1 MHEDEN
7 DRSTIPELR
16 LRGRLAAV
24 YYPALLGPSHRALAH
39 RLGERASVYDPLVGA
54 AAGLSAI
61 ASKLEELAQHFAD
74 TKASYEPVRAI
85 VGASRDVTEG
95 TLSLESTA
103 GARAQLP
110 VACVMH
116 RRKER
121 QADLRAYH
129 ATVPLG
135 RTQAPR
141 PARAPEEGHV
151 LPTDVAEHLAALR
164 LGDADALVASFE
176 SGGHLRDGAGRIHH
190 REGNDLRDFY
200 VRTLQSERGANDWV
214 PIVIATTEDVRLCA
228 VEYRTDKPRP
238 HEIHEDG
245 ETRSKEGLLVFERGD
260 SGLFHSVRV
269 YDELGL

>member
-24 YYPALLGPSHRALAH
+24 YYPALLALSHRALAH
-39 RLGERASVYDPLVGA
+39 RLGERATVYDPLVGA

-61 ASKLEELAQHFAD
+61 AATLEELARRFAD
-74 TKASYEPVRAI
+74 AKVSYEPAHAI

-95 TLSLESTA
+95 TLSLDA
-103 GARAQLP
+103 LDGKGAARVSLP

-121 QADLRAYH
+121 QADLRTYH

-135 RTQAPR
+135 RAQAHR
-141 PARAPEEGHV
+141 TARAPEEGYV

-176 SGGHLRDGAGRIHH
+176 SGGHLRDGAGRIHR
-190 REGNDLRDFY
+190 REHDELHHFY

-214 PIVIATTEDVRLCA
+214 PVVIATAEDGRLCA
-228 VEYRTDKPRP
+228 VEYRTEKLR
-238 HEIHEDG
+238 DG
-245 ETRSKEGLLVFERGD
+245 ETSPKEGLLVFERGD

>member
-24 YYPALLGPSHRALAH
+24 YYPALLALSHRALAH
-39 RLGERASVYDPLVGA
+39 RLGERATVYDPHVGA

-61 ASKLEELAQHFAD
+61 AATLEELARRFAD
-74 TKASYEPVRAI
+74 AKASYEPAHSI

-95 TLSLESTA
+95 TLTLEE
-103 GARAQLP
+103 RIHLP

-129 ATVPLG
+129 ATAPLG
-135 RTQAPR
+135 RAQAHR
-141 PARAPEEGHV
+141 TARAPEEGYV

-164 LGDADALVASFE
+164 LGDADALVAGFE

-190 REGNDLRDFY
+190 REKNELHDFY

-214 PIVIATTEDVRLCA
+214 PVVIATAEDGRLCA
-228 VEYRTDKPRP
+228 VEYSTEKLR
-238 HEIHEDG
+238 DG
-245 ETRSKEGLLVFERGD
+245 ETSPKEGLLVFERGD